1 VGDVDLGAL
10 ALSFYNSANSD
21 IELCPGGS
29 EIEVTLDNLQ
39 EYIDQMLDST
49 FNKTVSLQVNAF
61 KKGFNAVLP
70 IEALRTF

>member
-1 VGDVDLGAL
+1 VGEVDLSS
-10 ALSFYNSANSD
+10 LSYYFYNSANSD
-21 IELCPGGS
+21 IELCLGGS

-61 KKGFNAVLP
+61 KKGFNAIFP
-70 IEALRTF
+70 IEALRNF